1 MAEHVRDVNG
11 LQMVSSWSQNID
23 TPEKAPNVASD
34 GFLSRYGIF
43 ILFTRKVASRVK
55 SDGLKA
61 MLWCRVVLWENS
73 KAGRVALVL
82 WAVGCCAGLVDG
94 LSWWAVDRLKGL
106 WISKGKT
113 RVREFYPKKIIP
125 KRTSVLCP

>member
-1 MAEHVRDVNG
+1 M
-11 LQMVSSWSQNID
+11 
-23 TPEKAPNVASD
+23 PKKAPNVASD

-61 MLWCRVVLWENS
+61 MLWRRVVLWENS

-82 WAVGCCAGLVDG
+82 WLWAGLV
-94 LSWWAVDRLKGL
+94 GL
-106 WISKGKT
+106 WI
-113 RVREFYPKKIIP
+113 V
-125 KRTSVLCP
+125 